1 MQGDSKDR
9 PVDDVDKDG
18 RKPKIGR
25 MIKPKMDMSKALCMM
40 GFTSAQSLN
49 KCNGNDVL
57 IALNS
62 ALTQRMELLEK
73 KKRIAIEKKKKKS
86 KKDKTPNPELDKVR
100 EEFITLHE
108 AYQFLSR
115 KYRSY
120 LERREGTKNL
130 DAKIQI
136 NNSEQDENVL
146 ITLNDDDGL
155 DIDNIDDGDF
165 DPALYEIIG
174 GRGERELFIDF
185 ESDGKDN
192 ETKIKTNEENK
203 ITGGTGEVVIDC
215 SALQVDITDDKIR
228 KEEKYSF

>member
-115 KYRSY
+115 KYKSH
-120 LERREGTKNL
+120 LEKREAEASSNNS
-130 DAKIQI
+130 DADNHN
-136 NNSEQDENVL
+136 NNSEEVEEAEGDNC
-146 ITLNDDDGL
+146 L
-155 DIDNIDDGDF
+155 DIDDGDF
-165 DPALYEIIG
+165 DPAMYEIIDG
-174 GRGERELFIDF
+174 SGEVFIDYSGL
-185 ESDGKDN
+185 ESDIKDN
-192 ETKIKTNEENK
+192 KIKMKPKKPLLSANSQQ
-203 ITGGTGEVVIDC
+203 VVIDF
-215 SALQVDITDDKIR
+215 SVLEVEITGSKSR
-228 KEEKYSF
+228 NEEKYTF